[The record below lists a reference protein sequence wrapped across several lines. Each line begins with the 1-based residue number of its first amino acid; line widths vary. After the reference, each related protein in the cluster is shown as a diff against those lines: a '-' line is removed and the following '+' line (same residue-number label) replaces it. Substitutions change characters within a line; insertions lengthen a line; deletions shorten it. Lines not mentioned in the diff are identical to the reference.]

1 MYMSFTLTRN
11 VPRRPSTCARSRT
24 HVFLLR
30 FMFTFMFTLLC
41 LHCVFFGVGKE
52 PAAGA
57 LPPNPAGAGRG
68 EEEGRRAQSPRAF
81 SKQHARACEFLF
93 CGRSPFGKGRK
104 ARGGRG
110 AGAEARAHQRG
121 VLAVREAVLA
131 EAAPVGGGGAVRET
145 LVHAGV
151 DGAHLAYAAPR
162 LRPAGWAVYAEPV
175 RS

>member
-1 MYMSFTLTRN
+1 M
-11 VPRRPSTCARSRT
+11 ARSPQPARCRRT
-24 HVFLLR
+24 P
-30 FMFTFMFTLLC
+30 
-41 LHCVFFGVGKE
+41 FGRAEGTKR
-52 PAAGA
+52 AGA
-57 LPPNPAGAGRG
+57 LNHRVRFPNN
-68 EEEGRRAQSPRAF
+68 
-81 SKQHARACEFLF
+81 ARACEFLF

-151 DGAHLAYAAPR
+151 DGAHLADAAPR